1 MNLKMT
7 AESQIQFFKILNL
20 FNPKFKKMKKSIF
33 LLLLLVFSSALFS
46 QETGSTYDE
55 KLAKSLNADD
65 RGMKKYV
72 FCLLKTGSNTTAT
85 KEESQKLF
93 EGHMNNIG
101 RLAKEGKLVLAGP
114 FMKNERNY
122 RGIYIFNASSI
133 EEAKEFVATDPAVQS
148 NLLEA
153 ELTLWY
159 GTAAIQEILKIHD
172 KIVKPKI

>member
-1 MNLKMT
+1 MK
-7 AESQIQFFKILNL
+7 
-20 FNPKFKKMKKSIF
+20 NPI
-33 LLLLLVFSSALFS
+33 LLLLLLSYSCTLFS
-46 QETGSTYDE
+46 QESEAGYDQ

-65 RGMKKYV
+65 LGMKKYV

-85 KEESQKLF
+85 KEETQNLF
-93 EGHMNNIG
+93 KGHMDNIG
-101 RLAKEGKLVLAGP
+101 RLAKEGKLVVAGP
-114 FMKNERNY
+114 FMKNEKNY

-159 GTAAIQEILKIHD
+159 GSAALQETLKIHD
-172 KIVKPKI
+172 KIAKNKN